1 VKQEPVEM
9 NVPLYLDPR
18 SNSRNE
24 VIENVMAGLPMGKV
38 VSFSFND
45 AFSKFLDK
53 NEIMFLTFCLSSS
66 KNAIDK

>member
-1 VKQEPVEM
+1 MKQELGFVEKEPGFVKQEPVEM

-45 AFSKFLDK
+45 AFSKFLHK
-53 NEIMFLTFCLSSS
+53 N
-66 KNAIDK
+66 